1 MVPERE
7 LAALAH
13 ARGLPFVVD
22 LGSGAL
28 VDLSHYGLPKEPTPQ
43 DALAHGADL
52 VTFSGD
58 KLLGGPQAGIIVG
71 RKELVGRIRRHPL
84 MRALR
89 VDKLTYAALEATLVE
104 YVAGRAA
111 ETIPVQRM
119 LATSADHVRMRAES
133 LAARLS
139 TVDGWRVEIV
149 AGKSAVGGG
158 SAPGVEVPTWLV
170 ALERLDASADA
181 IEERLRALEPPVI
194 ARIENDR
201 VVLDLRTVDPDQD
214 AQLADLIPT
223 IAS

>member
-1 MVPERE
+1 V
-7 LAALAH
+7 AA
-13 ARGLPFVVD
+13 GVD
-22 LGSGAL
+22 
-28 VDLSHYGLPKEPTPQ
+28 VCC
-43 DALAHGADL
+43 
-52 VTFSGD
+52 FSGD

-84 MRALR
+84 MRAVR
-89 VDKLTYAALEATLVE
+89 ADKLTYAALEATLVE

-170 ALERLDASADA
+170 ALERRDASADA

-194 ARIENDR
+194 GRIENDR
-201 VVLDLRTVDPDQD
+201 VVLDLRTVAPEQD